1 MIVIAAVTNQAP
13 INRAGEPKARDMSAE
28 TMKMPDPIMEPITI
42 AVAENSPIPW
52 TNCGAAEDS
61 TDCFSET
68 FTLQSFLS

>member
-1 MIVIAAVTNQAP
+1 
-13 INRAGEPKARDMSAE
+13 
-28 TMKMPDPIMEPITI
+28 MPDPIIEPMTI

-68 FTLQSFLS
+68 FTLQSVLP